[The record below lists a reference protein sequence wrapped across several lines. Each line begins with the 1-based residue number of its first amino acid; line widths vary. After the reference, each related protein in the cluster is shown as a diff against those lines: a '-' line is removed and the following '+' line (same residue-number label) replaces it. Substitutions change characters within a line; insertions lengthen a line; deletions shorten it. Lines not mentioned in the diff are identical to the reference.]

1 MATWNVQ
8 VKKIYVA
15 SGKVNKKG
23 NDVLIPVIHR
33 KLYLKDA
40 KAFMDSGEY
49 RVVAKKGKFT
59 ISVIP
64 RIPQSCWTNPT
75 GQIAIWYTL
84 APNEL
89 DDEGNI
95 IRPYRRTDDKAMDE
109 TQILRW
115 LTFRMGESEA
125 KRALNE
131 LLTAMPEQA
140 MAA

>member
-33 KLYLKDA
+33 KLYVKDF
-40 KAFMDSGEY
+40 KPFMDSGEY
-49 RVVAKKGKFT
+49 RIVVKKGKYT

-64 RIPQSCWTNPT
+64 RIAQSCWTNPT
-75 GQIAIWYTL
+75 GEVAVWYKL
-84 APNEL
+84 APDEM
-89 DDEGNI
+89 DSEGNT
-95 IRPYRRTDDKAMDE
+95 IRPYKRTDDKPMNE

-115 LTFRMGESEA
+115 LTFKLGVTEA
-125 KRALNE
+125 KRALDE
-131 LLTAMPEQA
+131 LLTAMPEQKI
-140 MAA
+140 AA